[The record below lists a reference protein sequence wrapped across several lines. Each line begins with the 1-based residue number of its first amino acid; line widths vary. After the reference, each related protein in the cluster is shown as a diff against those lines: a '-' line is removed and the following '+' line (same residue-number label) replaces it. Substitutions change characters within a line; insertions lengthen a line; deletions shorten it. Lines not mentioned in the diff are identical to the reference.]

1 MRVLFLGSPE
11 LAVIP
16 LEALAQAG
24 YTIVGVVTQ
33 PDRPAGRRQ
42 ELTPPPVK
50 VAAERL
56 GLPVLQPATLRDAAA
71 VAQLAALQPTVG
83 VVAAYGEILR
93 QNVLAIPPLG
103 YLNIHPSLLPRYRG
117 PAPVTGA
124 ILAGDTLSGV
134 SVMLLERGMDSGPLL
149 AQQAVPL
156 PADARAGAF
165 TTEMF
170 HLGSQLLLDV
180 LPRYARGELVPQ
192 PQDHSRATITGII
205 KKQDGLIDWHL
216 PAVQIERMVRAYD
229 PWPGAYTFWQ
239 GQQLK
244 VLEAHLHAATSTAA
258 PGTILPERTHLLVAC
273 GSGVLELRTVQPA
286 SKRAMAGSAWR
297 NGQREAGGQQFQ
309 FSISSS

>member
-24 YTIVGVVTQ
+24 YEIVGAVTQ

-42 ELTPPPVK
+42 ARTAPPVK

-56 GLPVLQPATLRDAAA
+56 GLPVLQPTTLRDADA
-71 VAQLAALQPTVG
+71 VAQLAALRPDVG

-93 QNVLAIPPLG
+93 QNVLDIPPLG

-124 ILAGDTLSGV
+124 ILAGDTESGV

-156 PADARAGAF
+156 PPDARAGAF
-165 TTEMF
+165 TTAMF

-180 LPRYARGELVPQ
+180 LPRYARGELTPQ
-192 PQDHSRATITGII
+192 PQDHRRATVTRMIT
-205 KKQDGLIDWHL
+205 KQDGLIDWHL

-229 PWPGAYTFWQ
+229 PWPAAYTFWQ

-244 VLEAHLHAATSTAA
+244 VLEARLHPTTSTAPA
-258 PGTILPERTHLLVAC
+258 GTILPERAHLLVAC
-273 GSGVLELRTVQPA
+273 GSGVLELCRVQPA
-286 SKRAMAGSAWR
+286 SKRAMTARAWR
-297 NGQREAGGQQFQ
+297 NGQREVEGQQFQ
-309 FSISSS
+309 SSVN